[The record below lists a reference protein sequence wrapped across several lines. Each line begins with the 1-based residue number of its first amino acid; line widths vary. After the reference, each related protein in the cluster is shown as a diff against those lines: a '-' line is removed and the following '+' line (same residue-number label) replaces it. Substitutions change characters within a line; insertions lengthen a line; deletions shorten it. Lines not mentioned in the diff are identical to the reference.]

1 MPLVDAHEIVNL
13 YPIQN
18 GGASMKK
25 FRCIAKP
32 LGVLLAAW
40 VFLIAGPIQAG
51 AALVATE
58 TVIDPGRAQNA
69 RETVRSVLARE
80 EIQAAL
86 RQQGI
91 DPAEAQ
97 ARAECLSDAEAIRL
111 ADAMETLPAGG
122 ASALGI
128 IVGTLLIVFLI
139 LLITDILGY
148 TDVFPFT
155 KRTR

>member
-1 MPLVDAHEIVNL
+1 MKRIRCMARPLSI
-13 YPIQN
+13 
-18 GGASMKK
+18 
-25 FRCIAKP
+25 
-32 LGVLLAAW
+32 LLSAW
-40 VFLIAGPIQAG
+40 VFLIAGPFQAG

-58 TVIDPGRAQNA
+58 SVVDPGRALEA

-80 EIQAAL
+80 EIQTAL

-91 DPAEAQ
+91 DPAEAR
-97 ARAECLSDAEAIRL
+97 ARAEGLSDAEAVRL
-111 ADAMETLPAGG
+111 AEAMESLPAGG

-128 IVGTLLIVFLI
+128 IIGTLLIVFLV